1 MARTRRD
8 FLRDTACALGGV
20 ALASTFESLGLVSAY
35 AQTATADYRA
45 LVCIFLSGGNDCN
58 NTVVDLNQF
67 NGPVG
72 STTTGY
78 SNVRNASGLGLAQ
91 SSFIPISPLNGGSY
105 GLHPSLSPEF
115 FTPGATEGLLSIWN
129 NGNLAIVANVGP
141 LVEPLTR
148 QTYQNGKGRKPL
160 QLFSHS
166 DQVGLWQ
173 SSIANN
179 ASQTGWGGRVA
190 DKSAGLNG
198 AATFPQVVT
207 IAGISLFVTGLNSR
221 PLAISD
227 SNTALANVL
236 PYSDA
241 PGFTSAQNTARRAA
255 FDSFRSLDP
264 GVQLVKAAADI
275 RSSALQTRTALQS
288 VNPTINTIFPNTT
301 LGRQLLQVARV
312 IKASTDVNAGIN
324 MKRQIFFCNL
334 GGFDTHSNQ
343 RAANNGQDGLLTQLS
358 QAMRAFYD
366 ATFELGVAG
375 GVTTFTLSDFGRTFS
390 PSGSGAGV
398 GSDHGWGSHHLVMGG
413 NVHGTRI
420 YGTYPTLALGGP
432 DDTDTRGRWIP
443 TTSVDQYA
451 ATLANWYGLSSSDF
465 PAVFPLLGNFSPS
478 TLGFLM

>member
-1 MARTRRD
+1 MAQTRRD
-8 FLRDTACALGGV
+8 FLRNTACALGGV
-20 ALASTFESLGLVSAY
+20 ALASTVESLGLINAY
-35 AQTATADYRA
+35 AQSAAATDYRA

-67 NGPVG
+67 TSYN
-72 STTTGY
+72 
-78 SNVRNASGLGLAQ
+78 NVRSASGLGLAQ
-91 SSFIPISPLNGGSY
+91 ASLIPISANGGSY
-105 GLHPSLSPEF
+105 GLHPNLSPEVG
-115 FTPGATEGLLSIWN
+115 TPGATKGLLDLWN
-129 NGNLAIVANVGP
+129 AGKLAVVANVGP

-148 QTYQNGKGRKPL
+148 QTYQNGTGKRPV

-173 SSIANN
+173 SSVATGV
-179 ASQTGWGGRVA
+179 SQTGWGGRVA
-190 DKSAGLNG
+190 DKTGGLNG
-198 AATFPQVVT
+198 TATFPQVVT

-236 PYSDA
+236 PLSDA

-255 FDSFRSLDP
+255 FDSIRALDP
-264 GVQLVKAAADI
+264 GVVLIKAAADV
-275 RSSALQTRTALQS
+275 RSSALQTRTALAS
-288 VNPTINTIFPNTT
+288 VNPAINTVFPNTT

-312 IKASTDVNAGIN
+312 IKASTDPNAGID

-334 GGFDTHSNQ
+334 GGFDTHSQ
-343 RAANNGQDGLLTQLS
+343 QINGQGNLLTQLS

-366 ATFELGVAG
+366 ATVELGVSA

-390 PSGSGAGV
+390 PSGSGAGTV
-398 GSDHGWGSHHLVMGG
+398 GSDHGWGNHHFVMGG
-413 NVHGTRI
+413 SVIGGNL

-443 TTSVDQYA
+443 TTSVEQYA
-451 ATLANWYGLSSSDF
+451 ATLASWYGLSASDF
-465 PAVFPLLGNFSPS
+465 PAVFPLLGHFSPS
-478 TLGFLM
+478 TLGFLA

>member
-1 MARTRRD
+1 MAQTRRD
-8 FLRDTACALGGV
+8 FLRNTACALGGV
-20 ALASTFESLGLVSAY
+20 ALASTVESLGLINAY
-35 AQTATADYRA
+35 AQSAAATDYRA

-67 NGPVG
+67 TSYN
-72 STTTGY
+72 
-78 SNVRNASGLGLAQ
+78 NVRSASGLGLAQ
-91 SSFIPISPLNGGSY
+91 ASLIPISANGGSY
-105 GLHPSLSPEF
+105 GLHPNLSPEVG
-115 FTPGATEGLLSIWN
+115 TPGATKGLLDLWN
-129 NGNLAIVANVGP
+129 AGKLAVVANVGP

-148 QTYQNGKGRKPL
+148 QTYQNGTGKRPV

-173 SSIANN
+173 SSVATGV
-179 ASQTGWGGRVA
+179 SQTGWGGRVA
-190 DKSAGLNG
+190 DKTGGLNG
-198 AATFPQVVT
+198 PATFPQVVT

-236 PYSDA
+236 PLSDA

-255 FDSFRSLDP
+255 FDSIRALDP
-264 GVQLVKAAADI
+264 GVVLIKAAADV
-275 RSSALQTRTALQS
+275 RSSALQTRTALAS
-288 VNPTINTIFPNTT
+288 VNPAINTVFPNTT

-312 IKASTDVNAGIN
+312 IKASTDPNAGID

-334 GGFDTHSNQ
+334 GGFDTHSQ
-343 RAANNGQDGLLTQLS
+343 QINGQGNLLTQLS

-366 ATFELGVAG
+366 ATVELGVSA

-390 PSGSGAGV
+390 PSGSGAGTV
-398 GSDHGWGSHHLVMGG
+398 GSDHGWGNHHFVMGG
-413 NVHGTRI
+413 SVIGGNL

-443 TTSVDQYA
+443 TTSVEQYA
-451 ATLANWYGLSSSDF
+451 ATLASWYGLSASDF
-465 PAVFPLLGNFSPS
+465 PAVFPLLGHFSPS
-478 TLGFLM
+478 TLGFLA